1 MNEYQRWLIAFRRNT
16 YTTCGDVINNLDAIE
31 RFDHTCIHI
40 SHISVDSDRPL
51 AAKLNG
57 AQNKRGDSI
66 KLSVVGLILDGVFL
80 TIVDTPP
87 AADPLTVS
95 QENQFTV
102 EVDEHGRFTIVGI
115 DQ

>member
-1 MNEYQRWLIAFRRNT
+1 LIQIVHSLQSLT
-16 YTTCGDVINNLDAIE
+16 EPKT
-31 RFDHTCIHI
+31 
-40 SHISVDSDRPL
+40 
-51 AAKLNG
+51 
-57 AQNKRGDSI
+57 RGGGSI
-66 KLSVVGLILDGVFL
+66 KLSVVGLILDDVFL

>member
-1 MNEYQRWLIAFRRNT
+1 M
-16 YTTCGDVINNLDAIE
+16 
-31 RFDHTCIHI
+31 
-40 SHISVDSDRPL
+40 
-51 AAKLNG
+51 
-57 AQNKRGDSI
+57 
-66 KLSVVGLILDGVFL
+66 SVVGLILDGVFL

>member
-1 MNEYQRWLIAFRRNT
+1 M
-16 YTTCGDVINNLDAIE
+16 
-31 RFDHTCIHI
+31 
-40 SHISVDSDRPL
+40 
-51 AAKLNG
+51 
-57 AQNKRGDSI
+57 
-66 KLSVVGLILDGVFL
+66 SVVGLILDDVFL